1 MFHILYVYILMCIF
15 FMCFIFFMCI
25 FHDIKI
31 QTKKDLHVTGLYNTL
46 SLSLSLS
53 LCFSLSL
60 SVSLSLS
67 LCFPP
72 PVCSHKILRLL
83 TYLRQK
89 LTFLMLANITT
100 CQVIFN
106 RQTLTTNDNACNI
119 ETTDKEKLIQ
129 KTFLF
134 KPCFLY
140 NYLTGRQGIV
150 H

>member
-1 MFHILYVYILMCIF
+1 MCIF

-31 QTKKDLHVTGLYNTL
+31 QTNKTCMLLACITLYL

-53 LCFSLSL
+53 LC
-60 SVSLSLS
+60 VSLSLS

-72 PVCSHKILRLL
+72 PVCSPKILRLL

-119 ETTDKEKLIQ
+119 ETIDKEKLIQ
-129 KTFLF
+129 KDLSVQALF
-134 KPCFLY
+134 SLQLPHWKTWDSPLG
-140 NYLTGRQGIV
+140 TR
-150 H
+150 